1 MRFYFGVLKT
11 VRVCIKYTRKCQKV
25 LNIYEVN
32 KKDEIDIAFERL
44 FL

>member
-1 MRFYFGVLKT
+1 MNFCFGVLKT
-11 VRVCIKYTRKCQKV
+11 VRFCIKYMRKCQKV

-32 KKDEIDIAFERL
+32 KNDEFDIAFERL